1 MVLKK
6 LNFEIL
12 TLKIKISNTWTV
24 MVHISQLQVKVFFG
38 GVTTFRNDK
47 TSKNYMVWR
56 MKILKKTVVPSYLQ
70 KLIWRNNIFSNHLF
84 SSFCGTQI

>member
-24 MVHISQLQVKVFFG
+24 MVHISQLQVKVFLG
-38 GVTTFRNDK
+38 GGDN
-47 TSKNYMVWR
+47 
-56 MKILKKTVVPSYLQ
+56 LQ
-70 KLIWRNNIFSNHLF
+70 EW
-84 SSFCGTQI
+84 